1 MAYTNGGF
9 GFGMKQ
15 TEREWSPPAAVP
27 TPEPPPPPV
36 IEEDRTPYTVDDPV
50 TLNDNEEFITGRA
63 ELPPGAEPPKAQ
75 QTVVEFVDIN
85 GNIRK
90 PDQRVIIRVPPK
102 YLTRMTRGAKISSN
116 SFHLQDAGGIIF
128 PYTPSIS
135 YSYKAEYTTQTPIHT
150 NFAQNFYKNSSLSE
164 ISISGKFTVENGA
177 DAHTYLSTV
186 LLIKSLMRM
195 RSGGALTG
203 DIDSGST
210 PPVCR
215 LSAYGDAMISNVPVV
230 IKDFRVELPDNIDY
244 FSYNGFGETNTVP
257 TISTIQIVCLPMYSR
272 DEMQQFSVDTF
283 VKYAMYQG
291 KGYL

>member
-36 IEEDRTPYTVDDPV
+36 IEEDSPPYKPDDPV
-50 TLNDNEEFITGRA
+50 TLNDNEEFITGRE
-63 ELPPGAEPPKAQ
+63 ELPPGAEPEEAT
-75 QTVVEFVDIN
+75 QTVVEFVDMH

-102 YLTRMTRGAKISSN
+102 YLTPMTRGARISSN
-116 SFHLQDAGGIIF
+116 SFHLQDVGGIIF

-164 ISISGKFTVENGA
+164 ISISGKFTVENGS

-230 IKDFRVELPDNIDY
+230 IKDFRVELPDSVDY
-244 FSYNGFGETNTVP
+244 FSYNGFGDTNTVP

-272 DEMQQFSVDTF
+272 TEMQQFSVDTF